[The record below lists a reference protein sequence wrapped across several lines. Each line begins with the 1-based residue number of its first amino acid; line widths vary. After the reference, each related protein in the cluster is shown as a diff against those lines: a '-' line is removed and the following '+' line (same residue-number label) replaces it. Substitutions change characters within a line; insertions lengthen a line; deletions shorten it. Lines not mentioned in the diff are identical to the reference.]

1 MDHKS
6 GDIHFSASP
15 TKLAKSAAV
24 MVGFEFGSGCYFTL
38 KGLECGNCA
47 CSKAPYSSALMY
59 AVFRAVQARITQT
72 YADELNSQITNLEC
86 NYQNGEFSISA
97 QCPGTV
103 SGIRKAISGILKNL
117 KPAAIYPAYKDA
129 VKQLSES
136 CEEKLTTDRKIFNH
150 LSNEMCKNINKGLNV
165 LISGRANMTKEKFGL
180 LAEACAK
187 KLSVIAP
194 KLEKDELH
202 DPKEKVES
210 MGSCLAKCKGFD
222 AIMVLR
228 YLQSK
233 MPGVNLYL
241 VDNCIFGSAKYESM
255 VKKLNNSDAI
265 TRHVG
270 SKYVKFKEDL
280 TAALVY
286 LATVHHL
293 VDIGTLRKFSKEK
306 TTGASIVASIKA
318 CL

>member
-6 GDIHFSASP
+6 GNIHFSASP

-24 MVGFEFGSGCYFTL
+24 MVGFKFDSGCYFTL

-47 CSKAPYSSALMY
+47 CSKAPYSSALMH
-59 AVFRAVQARITQT
+59 AVFRAVQGRITQT
-72 YADELNSQITNLEC
+72 YADELTSQITNLEC
-86 NYQNGEFSISA
+86 NFQNGEFSISA

-103 SGIRKAISGILKNL
+103 SGIRKAIAGILKNL

-129 VKQLSES
+129 IKQLSES
-136 CEEKLTTDRKIFNH
+136 CEEKLTVDRTIFNH
-150 LSNEMCKNINKGLNV
+150 LATEMCKSINKNLNV
-165 LISGRANMTKEKFGL
+165 LISGRANMTREKFVL
-180 LAEACAK
+180 VAEACAK
-187 KLSVIAP
+187 KLSVEVP
-194 KLEKDELH
+194 KLGKDELQ
-202 DPKEKVES
+202 DPKEKIES

-222 AIMVLR
+222 SVMVLR

-241 VDNCIFGSAKYESM
+241 VDNCVYGSAKYEPL
-255 VKKLNNSDAI
+255 VKKLNSSDVI

-286 LATVHHL
+286 LAVVHHL
-293 VDIGTLRKFSKEK
+293 VDVDTLRKFSKEK